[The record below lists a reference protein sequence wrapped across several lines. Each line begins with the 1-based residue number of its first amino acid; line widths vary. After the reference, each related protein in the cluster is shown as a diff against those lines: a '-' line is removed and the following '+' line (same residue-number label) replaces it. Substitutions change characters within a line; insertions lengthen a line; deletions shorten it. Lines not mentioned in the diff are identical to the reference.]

1 MKINRAMSIIC
12 ILGFCFKFVIAQDR
26 PFLFTV
32 VPSSDATTR
41 QLSLQYDAVYGRET
55 FEPIGGDNVEQKI
68 GMQTSLNESIT
79 LVGKIGFAMNNIST
93 NSSQHIELLTQLL
106 KSQDSKIDL
115 SIGSGF
121 LHEYRGTNVLFGR
134 VIVGRRFESWQL
146 FGNVLVEKPFSQTR
160 DQLDLF
166 LTTGLS
172 YNYSPSIQLGIEA
185 VGQDLEGFWDE
196 TEAEGGATMFIGP
209 TMVAA
214 IPATSWTFTLGVG
227 PIIRATQN
235 IWTSIA
241 PRYFNA
247 TKDNGYIIHGAIN
260 IVM

>member
-1 MKINRAMSIIC
+1 
-12 ILGFCFKFVIAQDR
+12 
-26 PFLFTV
+26 
-32 VPSSDATTR
+32 
-41 QLSLQYDAVYGRET
+41 
-55 FEPIGGDNVEQKI
+55 
-68 GMQTSLNESIT
+68 
-79 LVGKIGFAMNNIST
+79 MNNIST

-106 KSQDSKIDL
+106 NSQNSKIDL

-121 LHEYRGTNVLFGR
+121 LHEYGGTNVLFGR

-146 FGNVLVEKPFSQTR
+146 FGNVLVEKPFSQIR

-209 TMVAA
+209 TLVAA

-235 IWTSIA
+235 IRTNIA
-241 PRYFNA
+241 PRYFNS
-247 TKDNGYIIHGAIN
+247 TKDNGFIIHGAIN